1 MTVRKWAT
9 PVFNTLHKHRVQ
21 KGRFAPA
28 TRTIT
33 FLVATLAMLRGL
45 SGTRCTLAGVVGD
58 AGIRVFPADAPT
70 LGLSHEQFGGVLAT
84 VTGKY
89 ELKYG
94 RGATRQIIQHM
105 DYGRFFR
112 SQRTMHDL
120 GGGGSS
126 RNGYCGAKV
135 WPILKK
141 LGKTSAHAQELVD
154 FHGRLGAHLKER
166 LGFEMKVGSS
176 MAIETSH
183 LGDTALHCDGKSFH
197 LRTITTIMAD
207 ESAVKGVQFGLV
219 YDKRSRCSRKG
230 KSCNGVAWDYV
241 ADLEVRHGQTYGGD
255 DVALGAKAVGR
266 GLAVAHR
273 VKPLDGDQWVLVIDW
288 VRAGLNARFLS

>member
-1 MTVRKWAT
+1 MSAT
-9 PVFNTLHKHRVQ
+9 EQLTAVHR
-21 KGRFAPA
+21 RSA
-28 TRTIT
+28 TR
-33 FLVATLAMLRGL
+33 GL
-45 SGTRCTLAGVVGD
+45 GGTRCTLAGVVGD
-58 AGIRVFPADAPT
+58 AGIRVFDADAPT
-70 LGLSHEQFGGVLAT
+70 LNLSHEQFGGVLAT
-84 VTGKY
+84 VAGKY
-89 ELKYG
+89 ELEYG
-94 RGATRQIIQHM
+94 RGATRKIIQHM
-105 DYGRFFR
+105 DWGRFFR
-112 SQRTMHDL
+112 SQRTMFDL

-126 RNGYCGAKV
+126 RNGYNGAKV

-141 LGKTSAHAQELVD
+141 LGETSARAQELVD

-183 LGDTALHCDGKSFH
+183 LGDTALHCDGKSFN

-207 ESAVKGVQFGLV
+207 ENAVKGVQFGLV

-230 KSCNGVAWDYV
+230 KSCNGDAWDYV

-288 VRAGLNARFLS
+288 ILAA